1 MWQKLTILKWTF
13 WPESY
18 TYMGPKHTKRSEIAN
33 ICGGMFSTFFGFT
46 QYFGKHSGF
55 EIFKITMGFTVI
67 VKSQIS
73 AGARNLVCPML
84 DLVLHFWQVV
94 GLSVVCGEERTEI
107 FAEATMLS
115 SQAHQELQD
124 PAHLLNIFPGCGQ
137 SSLLC
142 CSFLAL
148 FFFKLALP
156 PS

>member
-1 MWQKLTILKWTF
+1 M
-13 WPESY
+13 S
-18 TYMGPKHTKRSEIAN
+18 
-33 ICGGMFSTFFGFT
+33 STFFGFT

-142 CSFLAL
+142 SSYLAL
-148 FFFKLALP
+148 FSSNLHFRLANSALFLAA
-156 PS
+156 SSSSRSLVVDWSVCRSVTLWKSYL